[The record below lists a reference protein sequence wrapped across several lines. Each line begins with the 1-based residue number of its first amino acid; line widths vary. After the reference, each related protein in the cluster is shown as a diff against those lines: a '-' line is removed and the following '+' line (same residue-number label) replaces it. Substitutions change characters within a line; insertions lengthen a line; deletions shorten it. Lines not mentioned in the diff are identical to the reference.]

1 MKRSAT
7 VAPKLLVELAAH
19 PHKGPWDEAQMWAAR
34 VPSQGTAPLT
44 GSLTGRHPAQM
55 TTPRFPGSAFW
66 WRWKCHSKEL
76 R

>member
-34 VPSQGTAPLT
+34 APSQAQPPSRAP
-44 GSLTGRHPAQM
+44 
-55 TTPRFPGSAFW
+55 
-66 WRWKCHSKEL
+66 
-76 R
+76 